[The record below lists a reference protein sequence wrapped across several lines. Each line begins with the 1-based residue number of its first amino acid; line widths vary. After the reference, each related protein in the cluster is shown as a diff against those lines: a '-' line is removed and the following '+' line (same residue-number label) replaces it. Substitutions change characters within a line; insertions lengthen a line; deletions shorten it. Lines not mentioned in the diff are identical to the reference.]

1 VGIYMLHC
9 ADGSYYVGSA
19 TGQHLAPRIDQHN
32 SGSYPGYT
40 STRRPVVLM
49 WSEYFDRITDGIA
62 AERQIKG
69 WSRAKKEALMRSDWE
84 NLSQLSRR
92 RAERKLQQNSILRG
106 SQGLAPQDGV
116 VRVAALTPPYSLL
129 RSRG

>member
-1 VGIYMLHC
+1 VGIYVYILHC

-19 TGQHLAPRIDQHN
+19 TGQDLSPRVDAHN
-32 SGSYPGYT
+32 AGSYPGYT
-40 STRRPVVLM
+40 FTRRPVVLV

-69 WSRAKKEALMRSDWE
+69 WSRSKKEALMRSDWT

-92 RAERKLQQNSILRG
+92 RVGKKK
-106 SQGLAPQDGV
+106 
-116 VRVAALTPPYSLL
+116 
-129 RSRG
+129 